1 MDIDI
6 TMKSINEVHMWRF
19 LTFIRPP
26 KYIVWTSLLGII
38 GLLLVACGGGT
49 SGPQATASPT
59 VVTVNGFGTAANHVH
74 SLVVLPP
81 NVLIMATHYGLFRS
95 QDGGTNWQEVA
106 GGSNQLMEGLMTY
119 SLTYS
124 SLNTQRLYVLT
135 QPAINPHTGT
145 VGLYTS
151 ADQGRT
157 WKLSIA
163 AASITSRTIFV
174 VAPGNDTP
182 DEVYVYLSEL
192 GPLGLKRSLDNGQHF
207 TSTGT
212 LPFGMIFGVL
222 AVPGAPGH
230 LLAYSSDGMAYSTD
244 GGIHWQV
251 IKNIT
256 SSINNVATAGPNSP
270 IYASG
275 DAGIYSSSDG
285 GKAFQLVYTR
295 ASFASLTAS
304 PAQPQIL
311 YGKTGTS
318 VYRSDDGGHQWN
330 TLPHISGNLA
340 VVSADPMNAMNV
352 YLSLSYP
359 TALYRYSQDSKDW
372 LSLTPQT

>member
-1 MDIDI
+1 
-6 TMKSINEVHMWRF
+6 MKSINEVHMFRALNFF
-19 LTFIRPP
+19 LPT
-26 KYIVWTSLLGII
+26 KYIAGSFLLGSIV
-38 GLLLVACGGGT
+38 LLLVACGGDT
-49 SGPQATASPT
+49 SSTQVTSSPT
-59 VVTVNGFGTAANHVH
+59 VVQVNGFGTAANHVH

-81 NVLIMATHYGLFRS
+81 KVLVLATHYGLYRS
-95 QDGGTNWQEVA
+95 QDGGTSWQEVA
-106 GGSNQLMEGLMTY
+106 GGSNQIMQGLMTY

-124 SLNTQRLYVLT
+124 TLNPQRLYVLT
-135 QPAINPHTGT
+135 QPAVLPHTGT

-163 AASITSRTIFV
+163 SASITSRTIFV
-174 VAPGNDTP
+174 VAPGNDTA
-182 DEVYVYLSEL
+182 DEVYIYLSEL

-212 LPFGMIFGVL
+212 LPFGSIFGVL
-222 AVPGAPGH
+222 AVPGSPGH

-251 IKNIT
+251 IKNIG
-256 SSINNVATAGPNSP
+256 SSINDVTTAGPHSP

-285 GKAFQLVYTR
+285 GKTFQLVYTQ
-295 ASFASLTAS
+295 ASFASLTVS
-304 PAQPQIL
+304 PAQPQVI

-318 VYRSDDGGHQWN
+318 VYRSDDGGHSWN
-330 TLPHISGNLA
+330 TLPHIGGNLA
-340 VVSADPMNAMNV
+340 VLSADPMNALSV

-359 TALYRYSQDSKDW
+359 TALYRFSQDNKDW

>member
-1 MDIDI
+1 MCR
-6 TMKSINEVHMWRF
+6 S

-26 KYIVWTSLLGII
+26 KNIVVSLLLGII
-38 GLLLVACGGGT
+38 TLLLVACGGDT
-49 SGPQATASPT
+49 SSTQVTASPT
-59 VVTVNGFGTAANHVH
+59 VVPVNGFGTAANHVH
-74 SLVVLPP
+74 SLLVLPP
-81 NVLIMATHYGLFRS
+81 HVLVMATHYGLFRS
-95 QDGGTNWQEVA
+95 QDGGTSWKEVA

-124 SLNTQRLYVLT
+124 SLNSQRLYVLT
-135 QPAINPHTGT
+135 QPAVLPHSGI

-151 ADQGRT
+151 ADQGKT
-157 WKLSIA
+157 WKLAIA
-163 AASITSRTIFV
+163 SASLTSTTIFV

-182 DEVYVYLSEL
+182 DEVYIYLSNL

-222 AVPGAPGH
+222 AIPGAPGH

-251 IKNIT
+251 IKNIS
-256 SSINNVATAGPNSP
+256 SSINDVTTAGPHSP

-285 GKAFQLVYTR
+285 GKTFQLVYTQ
-295 ASFASLTAS
+295 ASFASLTVA
-304 PAQPQIL
+304 PTQPQVI

-318 VYRSDDGGHQWN
+318 VYRSDDGGHIWN

-340 VVSADPMNAMNV
+340 VLSADPMNALSV

-359 TALYRYSQDSKDW
+359 TALYRFSQDNKDW